1 MASIFY
7 CTVLGFIDI
16 KVHLGNLE
24 IELEG
29 FYDLEIFLL

>member
-1 MASIFY
+1 MTFIFY
-7 CTVLGFIDI
+7 GTVLGFINI
-16 KVHLGNLE
+16 KVRLGNLE